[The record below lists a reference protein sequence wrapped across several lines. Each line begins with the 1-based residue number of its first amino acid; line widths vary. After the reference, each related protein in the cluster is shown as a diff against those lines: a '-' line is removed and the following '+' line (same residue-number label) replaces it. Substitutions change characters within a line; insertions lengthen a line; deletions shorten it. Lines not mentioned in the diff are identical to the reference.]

1 MENNTKIPSI
11 VRLLAYYE
19 IFGFPLTLK
28 ELETNI
34 PRKQIVDHLKD
45 LLNSRIVFQK
55 DDYYAI
61 NPQTLEKNIRIGC
74 ENRVKKF
81 MEKGIQRAQFIGKFP
96 FVRAVMISG
105 SLSKGYMKEDGD
117 IDFFIITSSNRL
129 WIARTLLIL
138 YKKIF
143 LLNSRKYFCVNYF
156 IGENNLEIHQK
167 NIFTATEITTLI
179 PIVNPLLY
187 DKFIKSNS
195 WISNH
200 YPKFNQKEV
209 KFHLKNDGFKRVLE
223 STFKGS
229 FGNYIDI
236 NFMKLTFKRWQKKFS
251 YLEPKDF
258 DIALETRRNVS
269 KHHPSHFQKKVLSD
283 YSKIMNNL
291 LNKIHEKNSI

>member
-1 MENNTKIPSI
+1 MENNTKIPPI

-28 ELETNI
+28 EIETNI
-34 PRKQIVDHLKD
+34 PRKQIVDQLTT
-45 LLNSRIVFQK
+45 LLNDGIIFQK

-61 NPQTLEKNIRIGC
+61 NPKTLKDNIRC
-74 ENRVKKF
+74 DAEDRVKEY
-81 MEKGIQRAQFIGKFP
+81 MDKGIKRAQFIGKFP
-96 FVRAVMISG
+96 FVRSVMISG
-105 SLSKGYMKEDGD
+105 SLSKGYIKEDGD
-117 IDFFIITSSNRL
+117 VDFFIITSTNRL

-143 LLNSRKYFCVNYF
+143 LFNSRKYFCVNYF

-179 PIVNPLLY
+179 PIVNPPLY
-187 DKFIKSNS
+187 NEFIKSNS
-195 WISNH
+195 WISD
-200 YPKFNQKEV
+200 YYSIFNQKEV
-209 KFHLKNDGFKRVLE
+209 KFNLKNNSLKKILE
-223 STFKGS
+223 STFRGAV
-229 FGNYIDI
+229 GNYIDI
-236 NFMKLTFKRWQKKFS
+236 NLMKLTFKRWQKKFS

-258 DIALETRRNVS
+258 DIAMETRRNIS